1 MYRIKQLFSVLLT
14 LRDYDGQVAEALA
27 MEHALNKM
35 TKTGMSEACELPE
48 SQTGCRE
55 THPKSDLFNKP
66 VNRLVWLYKDE
77 VILIVYSLK

>member
-35 TKTGMSEACELPE
+35 TKTGMSEAVMTP
-48 SQTGCRE
+48 T
-55 THPKSDLFNKP
+55 
-66 VNRLVWLYKDE
+66 Y
-77 VILIVYSLK
+77 